1 MRPVLF
7 SKNEQS
13 FDTYGL
19 GELNVTKGT
28 VTRER
33 NGNYTL
39 YAEIP
44 VNDPAVASLEKEM
57 KLKADAGLRT
67 KNQTFEI
74 SRVVKDSSNIVKIY
88 GQHISHKLEYMVLRN
103 ATAFSGTAYN
113 ALAIWKNALIGDL
126 TFDVWSDIQTSNKG
140 MFDISKM
147 ENARWPLVVLKDQ
160 FLIYMVVSMNLI
172 I

>member
-1 MRPVLF
+1 MRPILF
-7 SKNEQS
+7 NKNEQS

-28 VTRER
+28 ATRGR

-44 VNDPAVASLEKEM
+44 VNDPMVSILQKEM

-74 SRVVKDSSNIVKIY
+74 SRIVKDSTNIVKIY
-88 GQHISHKLEYMVLRN
+88 GQHISHKLEYMALRN
-103 ATAFSGTAYN
+103 ATVFAGSAYS
-113 ALAIWKNALIGDL
+113 ALAIWKGALL
-126 TFDVWSDIQTSNKG
+126 FQTS
-140 MFDISKM
+140 
-147 ENARWPLVVLKDQ
+147 
-160 FLIYMVVSMNLI
+160 MVVSMNLTT
-172 I
+172 

>member
-1 MRPVLF
+1 MRPILF
-7 SKNEQS
+7 NKNEQS
-13 FDTYGL
+13 FETYGL

-44 VNDPAVASLEKEM
+44 VNDPMVASLEKEM

-74 SRVVKDSSNIVKIY
+74 SRIVKDSSNIVKIY

-103 ATAFSGTAYN
+103 ATAFNGSAFS
-113 ALAIWKNALIGDL
+113 ALSIWRGALIGDL
-126 TFDVWSDIQTSNKG
+126 RFG
-140 MFDISKM
+140 CL
-147 ENARWPLVVLKDQ
+147 E
-160 FLIYMVVSMNLI
+160 
-172 I
+172 

>member
-1 MRPVLF
+1 MRPILF
-7 SKNEQS
+7 NKNETA

-44 VNDPAVASLEKEM
+44 VNDPATATLEKEM

-74 SRVVKDSSNIVKIY
+74 SRIVKDSSNIAKIY
-88 GQHISHKLEYMVLRN
+88 GQHISHKLEYMAVVNGR
-103 ATAFSGTAYN
+103 AFSGSAFT
-113 ALAIWKNALIGDL
+113 ALAIWHN
-126 TFDVWSDIQTSNKG
+126 
-140 MFDISKM
+140 
-147 ENARWPLVVLKDQ
+147 
-160 FLIYMVVSMNLI
+160 
-172 I
+172 